1 MNSIGPAAVFCGGA
15 KSCYAPKKICRL
27 SHGAQPCYTASR
39 SERNRRR
46 PGKVTT
52 KPRPLKFQKF
62 HQRISGKENQIHD
75 SEWNW
80 NGKEGFIVEKA
91 SLGRLPSETRK
102 ARRHTV
108 LKQMKANYFL
118 YLFLLPATAYL
129 LIFSYGPMYGIQI
142 AFKDFYA
149 YLGIEGS
156 PWVGW
161 KHFENFFR
169 SPRFSIL
176 LQNTL
181 TLSFYSL
188 LAGFPL
194 PIILALLL
202 NYTPK
207 QGLKKF
213 AQTASY
219 APHFISTVV
228 LVGMLNVFFSPRSGF
243 INTMLGWIG
252 IDPIF
257 FLGDPKWFKH
267 MYVWS
272 GVWQSTGWGSII
284 YLAALAGV
292 SPELHEAAIIDG
304 ANKLQRIW
312 NIDIPTIMPTMVIL
326 LVMNFGS
333 IMNVGYEKVFLM
345 QNDLNMSASEII
357 STYTY
362 KIGLQGAQYSYSTAI
377 GLFNNVVNFVMLV
390 VVNRVARSLSGSS
403 LW

>member
-1 MNSIGPAAVFCGGA
+1 M
-15 KSCYAPKKICRL
+15 
-27 SHGAQPCYTASR
+27 
-39 SERNRRR
+39 
-46 PGKVTT
+46 
-52 KPRPLKFQKF
+52 
-62 HQRISGKENQIHD
+62 
-75 SEWNW
+75 
-80 NGKEGFIVEKA
+80 EKA

-129 LIFSYGPMYGIQI
+129 LIFCYGPMYGIQI

-156 PWVGW
+156 PWVGL

-169 SPRFSIL
+169 SPRFGAL

-243 INTMLGWIG
+243 VNTILGWFG
-252 IDPIF
+252 SQPVF

-377 GLFNNVVNFVMLV
+377 GLFNNIINFVMLV
-390 VVNRVARSLSGSS
+390 VVNRVARGLSGSS

>member
-1 MNSIGPAAVFCGGA
+1 MP
-15 KSCYAPKKICRL
+15 
-27 SHGAQPCYTASR
+27 
-39 SERNRRR
+39 
-46 PGKVTT
+46 
-52 KPRPLKFQKF
+52 
-62 HQRISGKENQIHD
+62 
-75 SEWNW
+75 
-80 NGKEGFIVEKA
+80 
-91 SLGRLPSETRK
+91 RK
-102 ARRHTV
+102 AQIANRAGWGAY
-108 LKQMKANYFL
+108 LKRNWEL
-118 YLFLLPATAYL
+118 YLFVVPALIYL
-129 LIFSYGPMYGIQI
+129 LLYCYYPMYGVQI
-142 AFKDFYA
+142 AFKNFRVTK
-149 YLGIEGS
+149 GITGS
-156 PWVGW
+156 EWVGLE
-161 KHFENFFR
+161 HFRKFFSNPSCR
-169 SPRFSIL
+169 ALIK
-176 LQNTL
+176 NTL
-181 TLSFYSL
+181 VISLYSL
-188 LAGFPL
+188 VVGFPL
-194 PIILALLL
+194 PIIFALTL
-202 NYTPK
+202 NEVAPGRY
-207 QGLKKF
+207 KKLV
-213 AQTASY
+213 QTVSY

-243 INTMLGWIG
+243 VNTILGWFG
-252 IDPIF
+252 SQPVF

-377 GLFNNVVNFVMLV
+377 GLFNNVVNLV
-390 VVNRVARSLSGSS
+390 ILMSVNWISDKLSGTS
-403 LW
+403 LL

>member
-27 SHGAQPCYTASR
+27 SHGTLPCYTASR

-46 PGKVTT
+46 PEKVTT

-62 HQRISGKENQIHD
+62 HQRISGKGNQIHD

>member
-1 MNSIGPAAVFCGGA
+1 M
-15 KSCYAPKKICRL
+15 
-27 SHGAQPCYTASR
+27 
-39 SERNRRR
+39 
-46 PGKVTT
+46 
-52 KPRPLKFQKF
+52 
-62 HQRISGKENQIHD
+62 
-75 SEWNW
+75 
-80 NGKEGFIVEKA
+80 EKA
-91 SLGRLPSETRK
+91 SLGRLPAETRK

-129 LIFSYGPMYGIQI
+129 LIFCYGPMYGIQI

-156 PWVGW
+156 PWVGL

-169 SPRFSIL
+169 SPRFGAL

-202 NYTPK
+202 NYTPR

-243 INTMLGWIG
+243 VNTILGW
-252 IDPIF
+252 F
-257 FLGDPKWFKH
+257 
-267 MYVWS
+267 
-272 GVWQSTGWGSII
+272 GSQPVSFYFTQASITR
-284 YLAALAGV
+284 LRSV
-292 SPELHEAAIIDG
+292 SP
-304 ANKLQRIW
+304 
-312 NIDIPTIMPTMVIL
+312 MC
-326 LVMNFGS
+326 S
-333 IMNVGYEKVFLM
+333 
-345 QNDLNMSASEII
+345 
-357 STYTY
+357 
-362 KIGLQGAQYSYSTAI
+362 
-377 GLFNNVVNFVMLV
+377 
-390 VVNRVARSLSGSS
+390 
-403 LW
+403 

>member
-1 MNSIGPAAVFCGGA
+1 MLCPEKDLPSFPWGAAVLHCIQ
-15 KSCYAPKKICRL
+15 KRTEP
-27 SHGAQPCYTASR
+27 AQA
-39 SERNRRR
+39 
-46 PGKVTT
+46 GKGHD
-52 KPRPLKFQKF
+52 KALPLKFQKF
-62 HQRISGKENQIHD
+62 HQRISGKGNQIHD